1 MRLDI
6 PTLSDWQTVGTLES
20 NKATNLLHQG
30 AIQPSLHF
38 GDQGTF
44 NRALHQ
50 ATMDVAATTPAAAR
64 DATSSS
70 WKGVEACY
78 KALHYPYVIYGS
90 HVENF
95 PVSNS
100 LELNPKRVR
109 WDDHR
114 GYASISSR
122 FMCNQT
128 A

>member
-78 KALHYPYVIYGS
+78 KALHYPYVIYD
-90 HVENF
+90 HVGAPNF
-95 PVSNS
+95 FGGN
-100 LELNPKRVR
+100 
-109 WDDHR
+109 
-114 GYASISSR
+114 GYWKP
-122 FMCNQT
+122 C
-128 A
+128 